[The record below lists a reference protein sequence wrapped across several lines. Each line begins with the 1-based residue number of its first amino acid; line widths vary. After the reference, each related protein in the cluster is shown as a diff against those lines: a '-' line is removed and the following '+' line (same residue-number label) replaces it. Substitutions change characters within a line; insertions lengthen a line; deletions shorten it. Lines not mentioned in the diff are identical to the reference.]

1 MTQDSPAKF
10 GAKVVARVDSSLK
23 EIIPGFLENRWKDTY
38 TIITSVEQLKYE
50 TIRILGHDM
59 RGVGSGYGFDVI
71 TDIGKSLEMA
81 AKIKDP
87 VEIRKLVREL
97 ATYLERVEIVYE

>member
-1 MTQDSPAKF
+1 MTQDSPAKI
-10 GAKVVARVDSSLK
+10 GAKVVAHVDSSLK

-38 TIITSVEQLKYE
+38 TIITSVEQLNYE
-50 TIRILGHDM
+50 TIRFLGHDM

-81 AKIKDP
+81 AKTKNS
-87 VEIRKLVREL
+87 VKIRKLVQEL
-97 ATYLERVEIVYE
+97 AAYLECVEIVYE